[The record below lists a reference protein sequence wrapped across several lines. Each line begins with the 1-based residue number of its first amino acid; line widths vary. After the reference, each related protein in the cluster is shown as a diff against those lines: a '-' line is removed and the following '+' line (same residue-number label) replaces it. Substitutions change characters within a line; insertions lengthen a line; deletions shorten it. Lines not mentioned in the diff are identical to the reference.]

1 MKGQNVNWY
10 LLQTK
15 ANGHLK
21 ACEHLSRQGFDVF
34 LPVVMKTLKKN
45 GRFIEGIEPLFP
57 GYMFMGTDL
66 EPVPWKSVNATI
78 GVSKAVTL
86 DGKYRPVNSN
96 IIECLKSRC
105 DGNGMIQNMSNITS
119 GDRVKIERGPFSEF
133 ICNVEKIADSK
144 RAWVLIDIL
153 QKQARAKIP
162 VDYLSKVN

>member
-15 ANGHLK
+15 PNGHLK
-21 ACEHLSRQGFDVF
+21 ACEHLRKQGFDVF
-34 LPVVMKTLKKN
+34 LPVVMKTLKKR
-45 GRFIEGIEPLFP
+45 GRFVESTAPLFP
-57 GYMFMGTDL
+57 GYMFMGTNQ
-66 EPVPWKSVNATI
+66 ETVPWKSVNATF
-78 GVSKAVTL
+78 GVSKAVTP
-86 DGKYRPVNSN
+86 DGKYRPINTH

-105 DGNGMIQNMSNITS
+105 DGHGIIKSMSDITS

-153 QKQARAKIP
+153 QKQTRAEIP
-162 VDYLSKVN
+162 VDYLSTVH